1 MTNGQRK
8 ALRDR
13 ARLTP
18 HGRQKDLCSWFLER
32 FGHTPSQGTISDS
45 LSAKYDW
52 LDDPNVNINY
62 DAVKLRPSS
71 WPNLEEALITW
82 YRQNEGTMNINYTV
96 LAEQAARL
104 WHEMEQYRD
113 QNPPQFSNGWID
125 GFKRRHNLTRRSHKK
140 HHGIVPRVPAGVRL
154 QRLAEARSG
163 QEPEDPIH
171 VEAQPSDGV
180 GDQSEV
186 DYSVSELECS
196 IAQYN
201 SQHTPAPHPAVAA
214 ARRLFEQPQSQPQ
227 TLPRPQVRPQAQPP
241 LQAEPR
247 RALPRISSDDEI
259 AEQVSNACQ
268 IASQFNPADIYICD
282 ETKLY
287 WNQSPDRR
295 MLASETAQMLNM
307 ICCNADGTDKL
318 PLWLIGTHQSPRAF
332 DLAGININ
340 ALNCQPLQ
348 NTIVYRLPSPHP
360 EKFQPP
366 AKGIIRTFKAHYR
379 KKWLRHMCDQIAIR
393 KAPLNKTNVLHA
405 VRWAIQAWQ
414 STSASAIHTCWAHST
429 LIPSADEITP
439 DPSLEFVI
447 PGTLEATLEIQTL
460 LDRLRQQTGIRLHNT
475 INDFIDPREE
485 DYKDIPNAPLVPAF
499 VTRADHEPGEEADA
513 QARVTV
519 KEALKALEV
528 LRKFE
533 EQAADEQVTL
543 IQRT

>member
-1 MTNGQRK
+1 MAPTIPQPAGKPEDYVRKRFPMTNGQRK

-71 WPNLEEALITW
+71 WPDLEEALITW

-186 DYSVSELECS
+186 DYSVSELERS

-201 SQHTPAPHPAVAA
+201 SQHTPAHHPAVAA
-214 ARRLFEQPQSQPQ
+214 ARRLFEQPQSQPH
-227 TLPRPQVRPQAQPP
+227 TLSRPQVRPQVQPP

-247 RALPRISSDDEI
+247 RALPRVSSDDEI
-259 AEQVSNACQ
+259 AEQVSSACQ

-340 ALNCQPLQ
+340 ALNCVWRANNSAELQ
-348 NTIVYRLPSPHP
+348 FVIMRD
-360 EKFQPP
+360 
-366 AKGIIRTFKAHYR
+366 
-379 KKWLRHMCDQIAIR
+379 WLR
-393 KAPLNKTNVLHA
+393 
-405 VRWAIQAWQ
+405 
-414 STSASAIHTCWAHST
+414 
-429 LIPSADEITP
+429 
-439 DPSLEFVI
+439 
-447 PGTLEATLEIQTL
+447 
-460 LDRLRQQTGIRLHNT
+460 
-475 INDFIDPREE
+475 
-485 DYKDIPNAPLVPAF
+485 
-499 VTRADHEPGEEADA
+499 
-513 QARVTV
+513 
-519 KEALKALEV
+519 
-528 LRKFE
+528 
-533 EQAADEQVTL
+533 
-543 IQRT
+543 